1 VPRRSLLTIY
11 KSFIRPHLDYG
22 DIVYDRP
29 GNATFVQ
36 KLESIQYNACLAI
49 TGCFR
54 GTSQEKLYSELG
66 LESLADRRFAR
77 RMTFFYGIINN
88 LAPSYLRNYLPVRLT
103 APGGLRTRNPIYPLN
118 IRTERFRNTFF
129 PYCISQ
135 WNVLGGNIRDLPS
148 IKTFK
153 KAIYEFL
160 RPKQSH
166 VFDVPD
172 IQGVIFLNRLRV
184 GFSHLNEHKFRHGFR
199 DTLDPFCGCRTN
211 SVENTQ
217 HFLLHCS
224 IYSHARQSLFDKL
237 QTLGIVF
244 HPLNPPFFCRLLLY
258 GMKV

>member
-1 VPRRSLLTIY
+1 VALEQEILFILLIY
-11 KSFIRPHLDYG
+11 
-22 DIVYDRP
+22 
-29 GNATFVQ
+29 
-36 KLESIQYNACLAI
+36 
-49 TGCFR
+49 
-54 GTSQEKLYSELG
+54 EL
-66 LESLADRRFAR
+66 SV
-77 RMTFFYGIINN
+77 
-88 LAPSYLRNYLPVRLT
+88 RNS
-103 APGGLRTRNPIYPLN
+103 
-118 IRTERFRNTFF
+118 FF

-237 QTLGIVF
+237 QTLGIIF
-244 HPLNPPFFCRLLLY
+244 HPPLNPPFFCRLLLY
-258 GMKV
+258 GDESLTSNLNKSILCSVVEFLNETGRFSGALF